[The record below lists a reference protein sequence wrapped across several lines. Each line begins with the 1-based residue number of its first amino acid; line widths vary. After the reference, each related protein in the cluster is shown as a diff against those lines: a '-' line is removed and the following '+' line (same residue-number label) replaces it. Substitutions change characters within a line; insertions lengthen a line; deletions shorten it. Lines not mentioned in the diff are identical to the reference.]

1 MSVLTFQLTKMGLK
15 GYELDYD
22 YVDQYFE
29 KYNPSHPS
37 GRVQRVEEADADWKA
52 TYDFVM
58 NDLIVPK
65 TRKVHDYEQWK
76 DVDELYFDTGEMH
89 VLEGSE
95 LARECIGKICK
106 KFSAKFISEDRK
118 YVDDFRDAM
127 SRAAAN
133 VVANRKLGMKLPTE
147 RLIQL
152 RCRYC
157 VLKVI
162 PDRVDEVLC
171 AFSTALTDYCQS
183 EEG

>member
-22 YVDQYFE
+22 HVEQYYE

-37 GRVQRVEEADADWKA
+37 GRVQRPEEADADWKA

-76 DVDELYFDTGEMH
+76 DVDEPYFDVGELR

-95 LARECIGKICK
+95 LAKDCIRKICA
-106 KFSAKFISEDRK
+106 KFSAKYTSDDRK

-133 VVANRKLGMKLPTE
+133 AVANRQLGMELPTD

-157 VLKVI
+157 VMKVM
-162 PDRVDEVLC
+162 PDRVDDVLR
-171 AFSTALTDYCQS
+171 AFATALTDYCQQ
-183 EEG
+183 EEV

>member
-1 MSVLTFQLTKMGLK
+1 MSVLTFQLTKIGLK

-22 YVDQYFE
+22 HVEQYYE

-37 GRVQRVEEADADWKA
+37 GRVQRPEEADADWKA

-76 DVDELYFDTGEMH
+76 DVDEPYFDVGELR
-89 VLEGSE
+89 VLEGYE

-106 KFSAKFISEDRK
+106 KFSAKYTSVDRK

-133 VVANRKLGMKLPTE
+133 AVANRKLGMELPTD

-157 VLKVI
+157 VMKVM
-162 PDRVDEVLC
+162 PNRVDEVLR
-171 AFSTALTDYCQS
+171 AFSTALTDYYQPK
-183 EEG
+183 EV

>member
-22 YVDQYFE
+22 HVEQYYE

-37 GRVQRVEEADADWKA
+37 GRVQRPEEADADWKA

-76 DVDELYFDTGEMH
+76 DVDEPYFDTGDMR

-95 LARECIGKICK
+95 LARECISKICE
-106 KFSAKFISEDRK
+106 KFSAKYTSDDRK
-118 YVDDFRDAM
+118 YVNDFRDAM

-133 VVANRKLGMKLPTE
+133 ATANHKLGMELPSE
-147 RLIQL
+147 RLIRL
-152 RCRYC
+152 LGRYC
-157 VLKVI
+157 VLKVM
-162 PDRVDEVLC
+162 PDRVDDVLR
-171 AFSTALTDYCQS
+171 AFSKALTDYCQQ
-183 EEG
+183 EEV

>member
-22 YVDQYFE
+22 NVEQYYE
-29 KYNPSHPS
+29 KYNPNHPS
-37 GRVQRVEEADADWKA
+37 GRAQRAEEADADWKA

-65 TRKVHDYEQWK
+65 MRTVHDYEKWQ
-76 DVDELYFDTGEMH
+76 DVDEPYFAAGEMR
-89 VLEGSE
+89 VLEGYE
-95 LARECIGKICK
+95 LARECVGNICE
-106 KFSAKFISEDRK
+106 KFSAKYTSDDRK

-133 VVANRKLGMKLPTE
+133 AVANRKLGMGLPTE

-157 VLKVI
+157 VLKVM
-162 PDRVDEVLC
+162 PDNADDVLQT
-171 AFSTALTDYCQS
+171 FSLAIGDDRQKVKV
-183 EEG
+183 